1 MANKIDTPET
11 NPFDFARKT
20 EIVVVSY
27 GISEFIGRMIASVL
41 AERKTNKYYLIYTFP
56 SMISGIV
63 TIISANCHHWVLL
76 YVYVAC
82 KFF

>member
-41 AERKTNKYYLIYTFP
+41 AEIKTNKYYLIYTFP
-56 SMISGIV
+56 SMISGVV
-63 TIISANCHHWVLL
+63 TIISANCHYWVLL